1 MLAQRIR
8 KGEHLFESQSVAAKK
23 RTLDMTVA
31 SMFGQLVQGSVSSNA
46 ALERSREGYRPSPA
60 AQRAPS
66 QLAHWSQRLT
76 QQTELATARQIAGL
90 SDAELAA
97 LAGEFALSPRHKRTD
112 KMRFAGPAG
121 VVAFGAGLLGLML
134 QDASLGIAGRGM
146 LSAFEVICLAGLLGG
161 LVAVAFATMKA
172 FSLTSVE
179 LAHGQVGLFSGVL
192 DEQHPW
198 LYKTF
203 LLMRNR
209 AAQEYRDTVLR
220 DRGVL
225 RGVDCVLMR
234 EIARADEERVMTL
247 TARAVAQQVQQV
259 DTEQSRIADMAH
271 AEPRLTLVETNLS
284 AAA

>member
-1 MLAQRIR
+1 
-8 KGEHLFESQSVAAKK
+8 
-23 RTLDMTVA
+23 MTVA

-60 AQRAPS
+60 APRETAQFA
-66 QLAHWSQRLT
+66 LWSQRLT
-76 QQTELATARQIAGL
+76 KQTELATARQIAGL
-90 SDAELAA
+90 SDTELAA
-97 LAGEFALSPRHKRTD
+97 LAGEFALSPRHRRTD
-112 KMRFAGPAG
+112 RMRFAGPAG

-134 QDASLGIAGRGM
+134 QEASLGVAGRGM

-161 LVAVAFATMKA
+161 LVAVALATMKA

-179 LAHGQVGLFSGVL
+179 LAHGQVGLYAGVL

-198 LYKTF
+198 LYKTL

-209 AAQEYRDTVLR
+209 AAQEYRDSVLR
-220 DRGVL
+220 RRGVL

-234 EIARADEERVMTL
+234 EIAQADEERVMTL
-247 TARAVAQQVQQV
+247 TARAVAQQVQRAESHARRST
-259 DTEQSRIADMAH
+259 DAAH

>member
-1 MLAQRIR
+1 
-8 KGEHLFESQSVAAKK
+8 
-23 RTLDMTVA
+23 MTVA
-31 SMFGQLVQGSVSSNA
+31 SMFGQLAQGSLSSNT
-46 ALERSREGYRPSPA
+46 ALERSREGYRPSAPA
-60 AQRAPS
+60 LADPAQM
-66 QLAHWSQRLT
+66 AHWSKRLT

-90 SDAELAA
+90 SDAELAS
-97 LAGEFALSPRHKRTD
+97 LANEFALSPRHKRTD

-121 VVAFGAGLLGLML
+121 VAAFGAGLLGLML

-161 LVAVAFATMKA
+161 LVAVALATMKA

-179 LAHGQVGLFSGVL
+179 LAHGQVGLYAGVL

-198 LYKTF
+198 LYKTY

-209 AAQEYRDTVLR
+209 AAQEYREGVLR
-220 DRGVL
+220 HRGVL
-225 RGVDCVLMR
+225 RGVDCILMR

-247 TARAVAQQVQQV
+247 TARSVAQQVQDV
-259 DTEQSRIADMAH
+259 AAEAVH
-271 AEPRLTLVETNLS
+271 AEPRLTLVETNVS